1 MATVSPT
8 RAWKP
13 IGVAAAAAVAMG
25 VLGALI
31 TDLSPWYYALKK
43 PGFQPPDWLFA
54 PVWTAIF
61 ALLAVS
67 GVLAWKTA
75 ADAKARTWVI
85 RLYCLNLFLNVLWS
99 ALFFRAQ
106 RPDWALF
113 EVVFL
118 WTSIA
123 ALIWS
128 LLLRSRLASWLLA
141 PYLAWVTFAAIL
153 NMAVVQINGPFGGR

>member
-1 MATVSPT
+1 
-8 RAWKP
+8 
-13 IGVAAAAAVAMG
+13 MG

-43 PGFQPPDWLFA
+43 PAFQPPDWLFA

-61 ALLAVS
+61 AMLAIS
-67 GVLAWKTA
+67 GVLAWKSA
-75 ADAKARTWVI
+75 ASDQARTRVI
-85 RLYCLNLFLNVLWS
+85 RLYGLNLFLNALWS

-106 RPDWALF
+106 RPDWALY

-118 WTSIA
+118 WASIA
-123 ALIWS
+123 IMIWS
-128 LLLRSRLASWLLA
+128 LLLRSRLASWLLV

-153 NMAVVQINGPFGGR
+153 NMAVVQINGPFGWR